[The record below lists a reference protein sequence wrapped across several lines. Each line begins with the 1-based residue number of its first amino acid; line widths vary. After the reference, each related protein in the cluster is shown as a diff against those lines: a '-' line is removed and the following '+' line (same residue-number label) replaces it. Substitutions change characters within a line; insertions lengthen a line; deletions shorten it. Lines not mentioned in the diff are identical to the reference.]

1 MKAGG
6 ADGDSGRYIITGG
19 AIKLTA
25 TMQEREHTLE
35 ELHKLNKVR
44 DYLLS
49 QGIFDYNGFE
59 DYDEGKPNGDG
70 RTAVGFAIPVS

>member
-1 MKAGG
+1 MEADMKAGG

-44 DYLLS
+44 
-49 QGIFDYNGFE
+49 YNGFE
-59 DYDEGKPNGDG
+59 DYDEESNG
-70 RTAVGFAIPVS
+70 

>member
-1 MKAGG
+1 MEADMKAGG

-19 AIKLTA
+19 AIKLTT

-59 DYDEGKPNGDG
+59 DYDEESNG
-70 RTAVGFAIPVS
+70 